1 VRVARKFRFSPV
13 RIPPHRPAVPVVTNI
28 SAYRFARMDGLK
40 GLRERLIAL
49 CKERALKGTILLAPE
64 GINLFVAG
72 DAAAVEDLLAVIR
85 ALPGLEDLA
94 PKYSE
99 SAEQPFSRMLVRLKK
114 EIIAFG
120 VEGIDPATYTSPRI

>member
-1 VRVARKFRFSPV
+1 MQLPG
-13 RIPPHRPAVPVVTNI
+13 VPGFTNI
-28 SAYRFARMDGLK
+28 SAYLFARMERLK
-40 GLRERLIAL
+40 SLREDLL
-49 CKERALKGTILLAPE
+49 TFCKERDLKGTILLAPE

-72 DAAAVEDLLAVIR
+72 RHLAIEDLVFKLR
-85 ALPGLEDLA
+85 QMPGLSHIH

-120 VEGIDPATYTSPRI
+120 VDQD

>member
-1 VRVARKFRFSPV
+1 
-13 RIPPHRPAVPVVTNI
+13 
-28 SAYRFARMDGLK
+28 M
-40 GLRERLIAL
+40 
-49 CKERALKGTILLAPE
+49 KGTILLAPE

-72 DAAAVEDLLAVIR
+72 SAEGIEKLLGVLR

-99 SAEQPFSRMLVRLKK
+99 SDEQPFSRMLVRLKK

-120 VEGIDPATYTSPRI
+120 VEGIDPAA